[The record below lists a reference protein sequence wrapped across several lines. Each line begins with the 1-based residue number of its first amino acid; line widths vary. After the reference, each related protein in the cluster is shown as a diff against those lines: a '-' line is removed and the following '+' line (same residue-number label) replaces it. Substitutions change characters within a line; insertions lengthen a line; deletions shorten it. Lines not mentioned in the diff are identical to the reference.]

1 MSGLLSE
8 KVIWQKNDG
17 DNIIAQINENIS
29 LIKEL
34 LDEKDKEI
42 EKLKKG
48 KYDTNVIPNFLLL
61 KLIQWFLV
69 S

>member
-1 MSGLLSE
+1 MTAT
-8 KVIWQKNDG
+8 
-17 DNIIAQINENIS
+17 IIAQINENIS

-61 KLIQWFLV
+61 KLIQ
-69 S
+69 